1 MIVTACPKGKLWNRL
16 SLHPGDTFLRKK
28 RRWNRETK
36 ALNGHTKRQR
46 YLPCQLLRNTSAGNF
61 FWRQIRE
68 WSVADRGDIHIIIG
82 DKNLI
87 AFISLLFIQKKCIQ
101 KIIFLKKVCL
111 GVGFPSQVSSSRESG
126 KCKGRVMHQW
136 INYANVGF
144 ILLQPTKGFRF
155 QKNKNVRFNS
165 GNFSPERFLWKV
177 KQYDVVYIFF
187 YQQTLTESV
196 FRIYHIETHVIFRIK
211 IFCLRSLQMI
221 IKQNLD
227 K

>member
-1 MIVTACPKGKLWNRL
+1 M
-16 SLHPGDTFLRKK
+16 K
-28 RRWNRETK
+28 RSWQGR
-36 ALNGHTKRQR
+36 
-46 YLPCQLLRNTSAGNF
+46 
-61 FWRQIRE
+61 
-68 WSVADRGDIHIIIG
+68 HIIIG

-144 ILLQPTKGFRF
+144 ILLQPTKGFLF

-165 GNFSPERFLWKV
+165 GSFSPERFLWKV

-187 YQQTLTESV
+187 FINKLLRYRCLEFTILKRTWYSGSKSFAYV
-196 FRIYHIETHVIFRIK
+196 PYKWLWSK
-211 IFCLRSLQMI
+211 I
-221 IKQNLD
+221 
-227 K
+227 